1 MLRLRSAIF
10 LGLLLILFLEIW
22 IGFPVAI
29 ETTPPDRRPLAEDD
43 SVPQAEQ
50 KMTGAHVVEARD
62 GRRDWELFSET
73 AETYDGK
80 GTWKMEKVRVLF
92 YNDKQAEFTVVGD
105 RGGIEQN
112 RDMRIEGNVRIDTA
126 NGYVIRTNAVTYFA
140 AKRMIESPGEVLMTG
155 ERKADGGL
163 LTVKGASLVAF
174 VDAKEVEIH
183 REVFASHPLKGK
195 GLFKVHAKKAFFR
208 TTDRSARFEDD
219 VRLSVDSM
227 SIEGPKAVF
236 SYRDNVDLLQ
246 SIRIEG
252 GVKMRDTDRFAT
264 SDAVRFDPEA
274 NSYILT
280 GKPRIVQDRD
290 EITGEQIVFIDGG
303 RKIKVEKMKAK
314 VEREEEE

>member
-1 MLRLRSAIF
+1 MLRFRSAIF
-10 LGLLLILFLEIW
+10 LGLLIILFLEIW
-22 IGFPVAI
+22 IGFPISI
-29 ETTPPDRRPLAEDD
+29 ETAPPDRRPVAEDD
-43 SVPQAEQ
+43 GLPQAEQ
-50 KMTGAHVVEARD
+50 KMTGAHIVEARD

-80 GTWKMEKVRVLF
+80 GTWKMQKVRVLF
-92 YNDKQAEFTVVGD
+92 YNDKSAEFTVVGD

-112 RDMRIEGNVRIDTA
+112 KDMRIEGNVRINTA
-126 NGYVIRTNAVTYFA
+126 NGYVIHTEAVVYTA
-140 AKRMIESPGEVLMTG
+140 GKRVIECPGEVVMTG
-155 ERKADGGL
+155 ERKADGGV
-163 LTVKGASLVAF
+163 LTVKGASLIGY
-174 VDAKEVEIH
+174 VDRKEVEIH

-195 GLFKVHAKKAFFR
+195 GLFKVQARKAFFK

-219 VRLSVDSM
+219 VRLGVDSM
-227 SIEGPKAVF
+227 SIEGPKATF

-246 SIRIEG
+246 AIRIEG
-252 GVKMRDTDRFAT
+252 GVKMRDADKFAT

-290 EITGEQIVFIDGG
+290 EITGEQITFIDGG